1 MFFKMNVL
9 RILQILAIAPAFLA
23 SNDLYTFNEDVGNRL
38 KEYLKE
44 LSSPKPIKCEVKIP
58 KTRNEW
64 IPSTPW
70 FRSRRCIKDEKWTG
84 YQFTGKYDTLDR
96 FHGPGKFKLGSDG
109 ITPDKNFHS
118 TCIEFPTKFDSGA
131 YIESIVG
138 TFVNGT
144 LQGNAK
150 ITFNGKTG
158 FVISSFHEGVPHGLK
173 RSFSHSKELIGA
185 EIVSM
190 NSPVGYYW
198 KSIVDGT
205 SYLLDFI
212 HTNETAHQMDAYQ
225 SLVFNSST
233 NTFIGGTFPR
243 YLDFLYDP
251 YSPKGLTFKDDTQD
265 CIKYLLWEKTYPAP
279 EEVYS
284 LIKHSLISA
293 LPSEKELSPESEAP
307 APSRL
312 IRFRKSVLDNEALWT
327 IKLRNT
333 LKPVDKDAKILF
345 LTDIT
350 RTAGNNINLYTCL
363 LCGERVNMTHRE
375 GLLDSEGRFHGP
387 TWISIM
393 SENQTR
399 DKIFNTTISNIWTQF
414 DHGTLQDGLLKIQYK
429 DIRNVYVHIISNTL
443 HGPMIIHEL
452 FQSFRLSTLTDAMY
466 LKWPQQYSYTK
477 TERSTVLF
485 GLPCWVLE
493 H

>member
-1 MFFKMNVL
+1 MNVL

-118 TCIEFPTKFDSGA
+118 TCVEFPTKFDSGA

-198 KSIVDGT
+198 KKYSGWHFLPFGLY
-205 SYLLDFI
+205 SYERNCPSNGCLSKS
-212 HTNETAHQMDAYQ
+212 N
-225 SLVFNSST
+225 
-233 NTFIGGTFPR
+233 
-243 YLDFLYDP
+243 FLYDP

-265 CIKYLLWEKTYPAP
+265 
-279 EEVYS
+279 S
-284 LIKHSLISA
+284 

-333 LKPVDKDAKILF
+333 LKPVDKDAKNTF
-345 LTDIT
+345 
-350 RTAGNNINLYTCL
+350 
-363 LCGERVNMTHRE
+363 
-375 GLLDSEGRFHGP
+375 
-387 TWISIM
+387 
-393 SENQTR
+393 
-399 DKIFNTTISNIWTQF
+399 FN
-414 DHGTLQDGLLKIQYK
+414 
-429 DIRNVYVHIISNTL
+429 
-443 HGPMIIHEL
+443 
-452 FQSFRLSTLTDAMY
+452 
-466 LKWPQQYSYTK
+466 
-477 TERSTVLF
+477 
-485 GLPCWVLE
+485 
-493 H
+493 